1 MQIVAVVGGSE
12 KLATPTFGA
21 VTSTT
26 GGFTF
31 SITNYSASNNY
42 TVSTTAGSASQTSGT
57 VTQSGLGYSA
67 SATVSVYATRTNFE
81 TSDTATQAG
90 TSSACVPAGCTPS
103 CGGYTYSYSTTCAT
117 GQGGAQVAGSCGSP
131 GCTSGCLYWDR
142 DCYVYSAQTCYDN
155 CGVPTTATCA
165 TFCVDSS
172 VASTCCV

>member
-1 MQIVAVVGGSE
+1 MQMLAGVGPIE

-31 SITNYSASNNY
+31 SITNYSASNGY

-67 SATVSVYATRTNFE
+67 SATVSIYATRTGYE

-90 TSSACVPAGCTPS
+90 TSSACVPAGCTPT
-103 CGGYTYSYSTTCAT
+103 CATYAYSYTTTCAT
-117 GQGGAQVAGSCGSP
+117 GQGGAEVPGSCGAP
-131 GCTSGCLYWDR
+131 GCTTGCRYYNLDWS
-142 DCYVYSAQTCYDN
+142 VSAGGSCTDN
-155 CGVPTTATCA
+155 CGVVYYASCPPI
-165 TFCVDSS
+165 SS
-172 VASTCCV
+172 QSASSTCC